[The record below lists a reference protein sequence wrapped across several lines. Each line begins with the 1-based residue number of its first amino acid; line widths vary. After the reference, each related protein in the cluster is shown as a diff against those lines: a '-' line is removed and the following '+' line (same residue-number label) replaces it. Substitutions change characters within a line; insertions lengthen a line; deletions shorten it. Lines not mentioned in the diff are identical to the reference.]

1 MKRVCVYCGS
11 GVGGRPEYADTARL
25 LGKVLVDRG
34 LGLVFGGGRIGMMG
48 VVARTVLEQG
58 GQVTGVIPR
67 ALHEM
72 DLALADVADMRIVAD
87 MHERKARMAELAD
100 AFVALPGGY
109 GTMEELFEVLTWA
122 QLGFHCKPA
131 GLLNV
136 AGYFDDLIRFVDHAT
151 VQGFIDSAHRDLL
164 LVDQSPEELLARLS
178 RYEAPRVDKA
188 QWALRARPGFSPK
201 TLDECEPTR

>member
-11 GVGGRPEYADTARL
+11 GVGGRPEYADAARA
-25 LGKVLVDRG
+25 LGRVLVERG
-34 LGLVFGGGRIGMMG
+34 LELVFGGGRIGMMG

-58 GQVTGVIPR
+58 GEVTGVIPR

-72 DLALADVADMRIVAD
+72 DLALGEVADMRIVAD
-87 MHERKARMAELAD
+87 MHERKALMAELAD

-122 QLGFHCKPA
+122 QLGFHGKPV

-136 AGYFDDLIRFVDHAT
+136 ARYFDELIRFVDHAT
-151 VQGFIDSAHRDLL
+151 LQGFIDPVHRGLL
-164 LVDQSPEELLARLS
+164 LVDQDPDELLARLTS
-178 RYEAPRVDKA
+178 YKAPRIDKA
-188 QWALRARPGFSPK
+188 QWALRSE
-201 TLDECEPTR
+201 LDR